1 MPLNKIILKKDIK
14 AILTDLAER
23 KENQDNAIDDYATA
37 MANAIDKFVKSGDVN
52 TTVVTTGS
60 PAAHTG
66 TGTGKIT

>member
-23 KENQDNAIDDYATA
+23 TENQDDAIDDYATA
-37 MANAIDKFVKSGDVN
+37 MANAIDKFVRSGDVN
-52 TTVVTTGS
+52 TTVVTAGS